1 MTFSHSNAARL
12 HNGRT
17 LSSIDQPQA
26 QACVDIQQ
34 MMPRFQQLVAE
45 TVAQVKAC
53 PAKPDATFDGYERLL
68 VAIRS
73 ATTLEGTLLERG
85 IALIAAINPDLTLVQ
100 LERPLPVH
108 ETAKAVF
115 RRNDWAKASA
125 LRLDS
130 EVATREFY
138 RPDLLIVDGRRQ
150 VALVIDVKRSVAS
163 YSQRILNDLRSRM
176 MASALVVRD
185 VLERDHD
192 VPPVARADIA
202 IIDSAGDSREEAK
215 AIFTLTDL
223 DWMLRIEGAAAAI
236 IHLRAL
242 YGVAIRQLL
251 DERCKA
257 VMLTRPGL
265 QEHGNTDDDS
275 AVDNA
280 PEPSDMTTPAQAK
293 RSMPDSQRQHR
304 RIAVGIASR
313 RAAH

>member
-1 MTFSHSNAARL
+1 MTFSLSNSARL
-12 HNGRT
+12 HNGCAH
-17 LSSIDQPQA
+17 SSIDQPETQ
-26 QACVDIQQ
+26 VGIDIHQI
-34 MMPRFQQLVAE
+34 MPRFEQIVAE
-45 TVAQVKAC
+45 IVAQVKAC
-53 PAKPDATFDGYERLL
+53 PAKPDVTFDGYERLL

-73 ATTLEGTLLERG
+73 ATTLEGTLLEKG
-85 IALIAAINPDLTLVQ
+85 IALIVSANSDLTLVQ

-115 RRNDWAKASA
+115 RRNDWAKASG

-138 RPDLLIVDGRRQ
+138 RPDLLIVDGFRQ
-150 VALVIDVKRSVAS
+150 LALVIDVKRSVAS
-163 YSQRILNDLRSRM
+163 YSQRTLNDLRSRM

-202 IIDSAGDSREEAK
+202 IIDGAGDSRDEAR
-215 AIFTLTDL
+215 AIFALTDL
-223 DWMLRIEGAAAAI
+223 DWMLRIDGAADAI
-236 IHLRAL
+236 IRLRDL
-242 YGVAIRQLL
+242 YGVAIRELL

-265 QEHGNTDDDS
+265 QSHEDADDTSSSSDLTISSQVMRATPS
-275 AVDNA
+275 AQL
-280 PEPSDMTTPAQAK
+280 P
-293 RSMPDSQRQHR
+293 HR